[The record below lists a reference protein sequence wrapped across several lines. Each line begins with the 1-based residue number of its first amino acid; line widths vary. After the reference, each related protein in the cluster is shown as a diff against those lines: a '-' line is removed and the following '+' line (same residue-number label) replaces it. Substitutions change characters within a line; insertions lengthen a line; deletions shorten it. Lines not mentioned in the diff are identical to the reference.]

1 MNRLEEIRR
10 LREEIQNEYF
20 ELAQEIWI
28 SDLELSKK
36 DYKTRKEYDK
46 YRNKD
51 RFLERLESMEESM
64 LEDLDFFYKK
74 LR

>member
-1 MNRLEEIRR
+1 MDRLEEIRR

-28 SDLELSKK
+28 SDLEVSKK

>member
-1 MNRLEEIRR
+1 MDRLQEIKR
-10 LREEIQNEYF
+10 LREEIQNKYF
-20 ELAQEIWI
+20 ELAQEIWL
-28 SDLELSKK
+28 SELEASKK
-36 DYKTRKEYDK
+36 DYKVRKEYDK